1 MSTKNASHVKLTF
14 NKRALASKLQLS
26 LQRGTDRGQYH
37 ITISIFS
44 VNRPRLTLSFVCGE
58 EAITM

>member
-1 MSTKNASHVKLTF
+1 M
-14 NKRALASKLQLS
+14 ASKLQLS
-26 LQRGTDRGQYH
+26 LLHGTDRGQYH

-58 EAITM
+58 EALTM